1 MKQVLITGGARGIG
15 RAITRAFA
23 AAGYATAITYCA
35 SDKEAKKLKEEFDTE
50 IYRCDFRDPAALEE
64 LIRSIRGGFPSGF
77 DVLVNNAGISARKM
91 IQDVTREEWNDML
104 NVHLTAPFFLSREF
118 AGDMIRRGRGRIVNI
133 SSVWGKLGASC
144 EVPYSAVKAGVI
156 GMTKAM
162 AKELAPSG
170 ILVNCVCPGAV
181 DTDMNADLTAK
192 EKEDFSEEVP
202 LGRFGTPEEV
212 ARAVLFL
219 AGEDSAYIT
228 GQAISVD
235 GGLA

>member
-1 MKQVLITGGARGIG
+1 
-15 RAITRAFA
+15 FA
-23 AAGYATAITYCA
+23 
-35 SDKEAKKLKEEFDTE
+35 S
-50 IYRCDFRDPAALEE
+50 
-64 LIRSIRGGFPSGF
+64 
-77 DVLVNNAGISARKM
+77 
-91 IQDVTREEWNDML
+91 
-104 NVHLTAPFFLSREF
+104 
-118 AGDMIRRGRGRIVNI
+118 DMIRRGQGRIVNI

-170 ILVNCVCPGAV
+170 VLVNCVCPGAV
-181 DTDMNADLTAK
+181 VTDMNADLTA
-192 EKEDFSEEVP
+192 EERDSFSEEVP

-212 ARAVLFL
+212 ARAVVFL
-219 AGEDSAYIT
+219 AGEDAGYIT

>member
-35 SDKEAKKLKEEFDTE
+35 SENEAKKLHEEFGTE
-50 IYRCDFRDPAALEE
+50 IYRCDFRDPAALGD
-64 LIRSIRGGFPSGF
+64 LIRAIRADFPSGV

-91 IQDVTREEWNDML
+91 IQDVTAEEWKDML

-118 AGDMIRRGRGRIVNI
+118 ASDMIRRGKGRIVNI

-170 ILVNCVCPGAV
+170 VLVNCVCPGAV
-181 DTDMNADLTAK
+181 ETDMNADLTA
-192 EKEDFSEEVP
+192 EERDSFSEEVP

-212 ARAVLFL
+212 ARAVFFL
-219 AGEDSAYIT
+219 AGEDAGYIT